1 MISRFGVYSNTSES
15 HYYIEFE
22 QFKFYFSSK
31 TVMQKFATTYKQYV
45 QAEYNKFI
53 NRYNV
58 NEKAIDTSIIKLC
71 LLFSYYKM
79 KEKRGY
85 KVLYKEKSDGK
96 EWQEVL
102 I

>member
-1 MISRFGVYSNTSES
+1 MKSRFGVYSNTSES
-15 HYYIEFE
+15 NYYIELE
-22 QFKFYFSSK
+22 QFKLFFSSK
-31 TVMQKFATTYKQYV
+31 TVMQKFACTYKDYV
-45 QAEYNKFI
+45 QAEYDKFVNK
-53 NRYNV
+53 YNV

-85 KVLYKEKSDGK
+85 KVLYKEKGVSN
-96 EWQEVL
+96 EWEEVL

>member
-1 MISRFGVYSNTSES
+1 MKSRFGVYSNTSES

-22 QFKFYFSSK
+22 QFKLFFSSK
-31 TVMQKFATTYKQYV
+31 TVMQKFAMSYKGYV
-45 QAEYNKFI
+45 QAEYDKFI

-85 KVLYKEKSDGK
+85 KVLYKEKGGK
-96 EWQEVL
+96 EWEEVL

>member
-1 MISRFGVYSNTSES
+1 MISRFGVYSSTSES
-15 HYYIEFE
+15 NYYIELE
-22 QFKFYFSSK
+22 QFKLFFSSK
-31 TVMQKFATTYKQYV
+31 TVMKKFAATYKDYV
-45 QAEYNKFI
+45 LAEYNKFV
-53 NRYNV
+53 NKYNV

-85 KVLYKEKSDGK
+85 KVLYKEKGDDK